1 MKRLTVVDSLR
12 GWSLFG
18 VALSSLIIFQYGYYG
33 DSFPDFY
40 EMEALSKSL
49 MYFVHLFIEGSFL
62 PIFAV
67 LYGFGLKKMS
77 DHMYN
82 SGKSGKLA
90 VFRKGLF
97 VFLTGVIFM
106 SFLYNGDI
114 LYAFGIITFILL
126 FLIQRS
132 VKTLIRTI
140 FICIL
145 LLIITIASNPDLF
158 RSLEVAPV
166 AQEMSDAQMEYLH
179 KEKELI
185 PKATFDERNAFWL
198 DTNDPFLTYSDTQIL
213 LVLPVLLFSLLPLF
227 ITGIIFEKIR
237 YFETGITRPKKIF
250 VYIMPILLLYKAL
263 MISMP
268 DSTFLMIAG
277 SISSYML
284 GFSYIS
290 AFYIVYLKCGNKML
304 FNALAATGRLAFTN
318 YVIQLIVLGFVCYG
332 YGMQYFGN
340 SDFVIP
346 CIIIIGVFIIQMIV
360 SSLYVKRFKYGP
372 LEYVMRLFTYWTFKP
387 KRYATKSE

>member
-40 EMEALSKSL
+40 EMDALSKSL
-49 MYFVHLFIEGSFL
+49 IYFVHLFIEGSFL

-67 LYGFGLKKMS
+67 LYGFGIKKMS
-77 DHMYN
+77 DQMYN

-97 VFLTGVIFM
+97 IFIIGVTFM

-114 LYAFGIITFILL
+114 LYAFGLITFILL
-126 FLIQRS
+126 FLIRCS
-132 VKTLIRTI
+132 VKTLVRTI

-145 LLIITIASNPDLF
+145 LLIITIASNPYLF

-198 DTNDPFLTYSDTQIL
+198 DTNDPFLAYNDTQIL

-227 ITGIIFEKIR
+227 IIGIIFEKIR

-284 GFSYIS
+284 GFSYMS

-304 FNALAATGRLAFTN
+304 FNAFAATGRLAFTN

-346 CIIIIGVFIIQMIV
+346 CIIIIGVYIIQMIV
-360 SSLYVKRFKYGP
+360 SSLYIKRFKYGP

-387 KRYATKSE
+387 KRYAAKIE